1 VERNGATPLAASHF
15 WAALKPAGTSRDKIV
30 CSDRNLSICFRD
42 YLIKHAAENALKALE
57 NRNLENKNKNEERL
71 QVEAARHDPVR
82 FADLYENNF
91 DRVYAYIARRVLTRE
106 EAQDATAD
114 VFHRALAGLPRFEW
128 RGLPFIAWL
137 LGIAVHVL
145 SDRWQ
150 RGARRREVVDGDLD
164 QIGVEDDIERRAIL
178 YQLVDTLPADQRHVI
193 IQRFV
198 GQKSLREIAI
208 ELERSEGAIKQLQLR
223 GLQNLRDRM
232 RV

>member
-1 VERNGATPLAASHF
+1 M
-15 WAALKPAGTSRDKIV
+15 
-30 CSDRNLSICFRD
+30 
-42 YLIKHAAENALKALE
+42 KALE
-57 NRNLENKNKNEERL
+57 NRNLENQNKNEERL

-82 FADLYENNF
+82 FAELYENNF

-137 LGIAVHVL
+137 LGIAAHVL

-164 QIGVEDDIERRAIL
+164 QIGVEDDLERRAIL
-178 YQLVDTLPADQRHVI
+178 YQLVDTLPPDQRHVI

-223 GLQNLRDRM
+223 ALQNLRDRM